1 MNKQSLA
8 ECSSEAILTCHQY
21 LAEIIGDFPASK
33 VLEAA
38 IEELPESS
46 PLRAIKFG
54 DGVGEKELGNLFARL
69 EGLKGQIEELH
80 QAFRNQLVD
89 VIGAR
94 ETERATER
102 IRLCLNESE

>member
-54 DGVGEKELGNLFARL
+54 DGVGEKELGTLFSDAVSELNGPQRRTL
-69 EGLKGQIEELH
+69 GQFFDGRFQNFGSGKVADDFGQILM
-80 QAFRNQLVD
+80 A
-89 VIGAR
+89 G
-94 ETERATER
+94 
-102 IRLCLNESE
+102 